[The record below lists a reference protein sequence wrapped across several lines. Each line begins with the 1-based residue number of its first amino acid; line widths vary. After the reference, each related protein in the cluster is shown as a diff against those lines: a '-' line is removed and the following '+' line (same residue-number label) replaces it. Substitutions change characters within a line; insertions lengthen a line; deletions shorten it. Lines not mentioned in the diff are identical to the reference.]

1 MPTPPR
7 QPVPAPQRQV
17 RRNQPRREQSREPC
31 HEHPAIID
39 RPLPDLTAVRLAAVP
54 DSAPPYDRELPAD
67 ATSDSAYSHGGSTAE
82 QDASVTLGER
92 PAVSGTSDQPA
103 PSQAVPGQA
112 VPSRP
117 VPSRPVPSRPVP
129 SPSVPSQPVPSQPVP
144 GRSVPGRS
152 VPGRGAGNPELP
164 GRFAQVM
171 AETLAGSRPAR
182 QADTWTTESARKRIR
197 QLGPLLAVGQQ
208 PRIQRVVTSRPAA
221 DVMEIAAVVGFGT
234 RTRALAMRFEHEA
247 AQPALPGRPARVAR
261 WLCTAIE
268 AA

>member
-17 RRNQPRREQSREPC
+17 RRNQPRREESREPC
-31 HEHPAIID
+31 HEYPAIID

-67 ATSDSAYSHGGSTAE
+67 APSDSAYSHGADAVQ
-82 QDASVTLGER
+82 QDVSVTLGER
-92 PAVSGTSDQPA
+92 PAVSGAYD
-103 PSQAVPGQA
+103 
-112 VPSRP
+112 
-117 VPSRPVPSRPVP
+117 
-129 SPSVPSQPVPSQPVP
+129 QPVP
-144 GRSVPGRS
+144 GKAVPGRP
-152 VPGRGAGNPELP
+152 VPGRPVPGRPVPGGRGAGDPELP

-182 QADTWTTESARKRIR
+182 QADSWTSESARKRIR

-221 DVMEIAAVVGFGT
+221 DVMEVAAVVGFGT

-247 AQPALPGRPARVAR
+247 AQPALPGRPAKAAR

>member
-17 RRNQPRREQSREPC
+17 RRNQPRREESREPC

-67 ATSDSAYSHGGSTAE
+67 APSDSA
-82 QDASVTLGER
+82 
-92 PAVSGTSDQPA
+92 PAVPA
-103 PSQAVPGQA
+103 
-112 VPSRP
+112 RP
-117 VPSRPVPSRPVP
+117 VPRRPVPRRPVR
-129 SPSVPSQPVPSQPVP
+129 
-144 GRSVPGRS
+144 G
-152 VPGRGAGNPELP
+152 GRGTGNPELP

-182 QADTWTTESARKRIR
+182 QADSWTSESARKRIR

-221 DVMEIAAVVGFGT
+221 DVMEVAAVVGFGA

-247 AQPALPGRPARVAR
+247 AQPALPGRPAKAAR

>member
-17 RRNQPRREQSREPC
+17 RQNQPRREESREPC

-54 DSAPPYDRELPAD
+54 DSAPPYDRELAAD
-67 ATSDSAYSHGGSTAE
+67 APSDGTSSDSAYSHGASTVQ
-82 QDASVTLGER
+82 QDVSVALGER
-92 PAVSGTSDQPA
+92 PAESGASDPAVPGQSA
-103 PSQAVPGQA
+103 PSQAM
-112 VPSRP
+112 
-117 VPSRPVPSRPVP
+117 
-129 SPSVPSQPVPSQPVP
+129 P
-144 GRSVPGRS
+144 GRSAPR
-152 VPGRGAGNPELP
+152 RGAGNAELP

-171 AETLAGSRPAR
+171 AETLAGSRPAW
-182 QADTWTTESARKRIR
+182 QADSWTSESARKRIR

-208 PRIQRVVTSRPAA
+208 PRIQRVVTFRPAA
-221 DVMEIAAVVGFGT
+221 DVMEVSAVVGFGA

-247 AQPALPGRPARVAR
+247 AQPALPGRPAKAAR